1 MITDPALLL
10 LALIVFSDGRY
21 IGAILDRNGLRPAR
35 YYSTTD
41 GMIYMSSE
49 VGVVD
54 LPDVVGVKAKCRLK
68 PGRLLI
74 VDTQAGELLNDEQLK
89 QDIASRYPI
98 FEWIREGVSDASC
111 LWFISIQHKAKKI
124 DFERLVKVGPI

>member
-1 MITDPALLL
+1 M
-10 LALIVFSDGRY
+10 VFSDGRY

-54 LPDVVGVKAKCRLK
+54 LPDAVGVKAKGRLK

-74 VDTQAGELLNDEQLK
+74 VDTQAGDLLNDEELK
-89 QDIASRYPI
+89 QQIASRYPI
-98 FEWIREGVSDASC
+98 KEWVSQGVSANPSPAP
-111 LWFISIQHKAKKI
+111 LF
-124 DFERLVKVGPI
+124 FPINWVSFYRGDRSLTWR

>member
-1 MITDPALLL
+1 MNLILKCFNPILIA
-10 LALIVFSDGRY
+10 ALIVFSDGRY

-35 YYSTTD
+35 YYTTTD

-54 LPDVVGVKAKCRLK
+54 LPDVVGVKAKGRLK

-74 VDTQAGELLNDEQLK
+74 VDTEAGELLNDEQLK
-89 QDIASRYPI
+89 EDIAGRYPI
-98 FEWIREGVSDASC
+98 DKWIQEGVSFLGASNANNFRMVIIF
-111 LWFISIQHKAKKI
+111 FILL
-124 DFERLVKVGPI
+124 FN

>member
-1 MITDPALLL
+1 MCHQTSVATSFSVFCCWFVHNPFVLTALV
-10 LALIVFSDGRY
+10 VFSDGRY

-54 LPDVVGVKAKCRLK
+54 LPDAVGVKAKGRLK

-74 VDTQAGELLNDEQLK
+74 VDTMAGDLLDDEHLK
-89 QDIASRYPI
+89 KEIASRYPI
-98 FEWIREGVSDASC
+98 YEWVREGVSGC
-111 LWFISIQHKAKKI
+111 LLWF
-124 DFERLVKVGPI
+124 D